1 MNLFWGVRPLPC
13 KHAPSSDD
21 MVRAAET
28 SLLESKA
35 VEPGDV
41 IAVVAGTS
49 QSSGSTNFLRLHRIG
64 ADSVPPRRQPER
76 RRAPRHKPSDRR
88 KD

>member
-1 MNLFWGVRPLPC
+1 MNLLWGVQPLAC
-13 KHAPSSDD
+13 QHAPSSDD

-28 SLLESKA
+28 TLRENKA
-35 VEPGDV
+35 VGPGDV

-64 ADSVPPRRQPER
+64 AQASR
-76 RRAPRHKPSDRR
+76 RRELRKASSRKLLRR